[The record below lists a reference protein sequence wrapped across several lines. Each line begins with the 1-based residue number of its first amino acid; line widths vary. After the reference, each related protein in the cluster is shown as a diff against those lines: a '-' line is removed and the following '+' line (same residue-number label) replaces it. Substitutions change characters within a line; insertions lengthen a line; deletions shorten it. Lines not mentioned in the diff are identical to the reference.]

1 LLCTHKQTKKRRQ
14 SESEQKS
21 DRGVVTLLTF
31 QPEAAGVAPE
41 ILVRAN
47 EILELMT
54 ETKNIERL
62 DSQQTAAKDQRYKV
76 CLLPTCS
83 SLMSLL

>member
-1 LLCTHKQTKKRRQ
+1 
-14 SESEQKS
+14 
-21 DRGVVTLLTF
+21 VTLLTF